1 MSNWL
6 EFMVFWLG
14 GLWLVL
20 LLIEAYLANLD
31 E

>member
-6 EFMVFWLG
+6 EFLVIWLG
-14 GLWLVL
+14 TLWFVL